1 MLLTKVDLAS
11 CGGVRHVC
19 SERARGVS
27 RIETVVIAAIV
38 VSCSVFVL
46 DYVGGAPTRLRASCQ
61 GTLKQWGS
69 IFSLYADED
78 KGGYL
83 PRMQGPH
90 PWLAAGRRLDRDC
103 KADSVDFQFSPDLKS
118 VVPEYLT
125 DLRVLQCDANRD
137 AGLRTIADGCAYAG
151 FPSRPDASYQ
161 YLGYVID
168 RAGGSDPWSNSPD
181 VGSGAYEIPAQLL
194 EVFLAVPGLNQR
206 VTGDIQPDYAKCADA
221 LAHAIEVVPGAG
233 NGGGDVVHRLRA
245 RVDQLAIVNVY
256 DPALPALTSAQIP
269 TLWDRLGPG
278 RKRLIQGS
286 HSPAGCNVLYLDG
299 HVEWHEYHPRG
310 DFPANDAL
318 PGAIEWA
325 LGDSSPGQQRRTEP
339 IHE

>member
-1 MLLTKVDLAS
+1 MLPLKVDHAFSGRAS
-11 CGGVRHVC
+11 HVC
-19 SERARGVS
+19 AERAKGVS

-38 VSCSVFVL
+38 LSCSVFVL
-46 DYVGGAPTRLRASCQ
+46 DYVGSAPTRLRASCQ
-61 GTLKQWGS
+61 GTLKQWGT
-69 IFSLYADED
+69 IFKLYADED

-83 PRMQGPH
+83 PRMQGPQ
-90 PWLAAGRRLDRDC
+90 PWLAAGQRLGRDC
-103 KADSVDFQFSPDLKS
+103 NADPIDFRFSPDLKS

-137 AGLRTIADGCAYAG
+137 AGLRTIDDGCAYAG

-181 VGSGAYEIPAQLL
+181 VGSGAYEVPAQLI
-194 EVFLAVPGLNQR
+194 EVFLALPGLNQR
-206 VTGDIQPDYAKCADA
+206 VTGEVEPDYAKCADA

-233 NGGGDVVHRLRA
+233 NGGGEVVHRLRL
-245 RVDQLAIVNVY
+245 RFEQLAIANVY
-256 DPALPALTSAQIP
+256 DPTLPALTSAQIP

-278 RKRLIQGS
+278 KKRLIQGS

-299 HVEWHEYHPRG
+299 HVEWHEYRPRG
-310 DFPANDAL
+310 PFPSNDAL
-318 PGAIEWA
+318 PAAIQWA
-325 LGDSSPGQQRRTEP
+325 LGDRYPGR
-339 IHE
+339 